1 MLTELLLL
9 RDAATTKGHKSV
21 SKPSS
26 NASSEIV
33 KSRRAARRSR
43 PTAGS
48 SPLREPRAPAE
59 TLARAWIAA
68 PAAAAIAS
76 HATALTAG
84 FVWLDHAH
92 IEAGYALAPP
102 SGWLALFTR
111 GFAGTGFYRP
121 LMSLSLSLDALVG
134 APWLYH
140 AVSLAWHAA
149 AAVAVVFAA
158 SALGSTRRVAVL
170 AGVLF
175 AVHPTSSLVA
185 NAIAFRSEA
194 MIAVALLGLVVAH
207 RRRRPVLAALAV
219 LGGALTKETAL
230 VLAPLFILALEAT
243 GRGLSAT
250 KGDATK
256 GDGKGNAAKSN
267 ATEDNASE
275 DDDARKARQARRRL
289 LVAEGAALAVALGL
303 RLAFAPAFRADHPA
317 LSASEAI
324 GTRLASVGRGAA
336 AALAPLDRTVCDA
349 FPITPWTSPWAL
361 AGAVV
366 VVLLAWL
373 AWRRRGAALLLA
385 LSLLPVLQM
394 VPVMRWWSP
403 HYVYVALAFGSIL
416 VAEAIARTG
425 RRRGFVVAGVA
436 AALLGLV
443 TLLDGARYTNDEALW
458 RPEVDARPACREG
471 QFYLGEVAR
480 GRRAWAEAETRYEAA
495 LAPWPGVLAYVDRA
509 AALQNLGT
517 VRLEQGDL
525 PGARQAFVEAIAAS
539 EPAMRRRLEHNL
551 AGVALRSGD
560 PAECW
565 RLLEPEVARDDALP
579 ESIYLAAKALH
590 ALHREAETRALIL
603 RLKRLGWTGQPI
615 PAGSA
620 GP

>member
-1 MLTELLLL
+1 
-9 RDAATTKGHKSV
+9 
-21 SKPSS
+21 
-26 NASSEIV
+26 
-33 KSRRAARRSR
+33 
-43 PTAGS
+43 
-48 SPLREPRAPAE
+48 
-59 TLARAWIAA
+59 
-68 PAAAAIAS
+68 
-76 HATALTAG
+76 
-84 FVWLDHAH
+84 VWLDHAH

-102 SGWLALFTR
+102 SGWPALFTR

-121 LMSLSLSLDALVG
+121 LMSLSLSIDALVG

-185 NAIAFRSEA
+185 DAIAFRSEA
-194 MIAVALLGLVVAH
+194 MIAVALLGLVAAH
-207 RRRRPVLAALAV
+207 RRKRPVLAALAV

-243 GRGLSAT
+243 GGGLRAT
-250 KGDATK
+250 EGGATESGDAR
-256 GDGKGNAAKSN
+256 N
-267 ATEDNASE
+267 
-275 DDDARKARQARRRL
+275 ARQTRRRM

-303 RLAFAPAFRADHPA
+303 RLAFAPPFRAEHAA
-317 LSASEAI
+317 LSVSEAI
-324 GTRLASVGRGAA
+324 GTRLSSVARGAA
-336 AALAPLDRTVCDA
+336 AVLAPVDRTVCDA

-366 VVLLAWL
+366 VVLLGGL

-385 LSLLPVLQM
+385 LSALPVAQL

-403 HYVYVALAFGSIL
+403 HYVYVALAFGSML
-416 VAEAIARTG
+416 VAEAIARTD
-425 RRRGFVVAGVA
+425 RRRGFLAAAVA

-443 TLLDGARYTNDEALW
+443 TLYDGTRYRNDEALW
-458 RPEVDARPACREG
+458 RSEVDARPACREG
-471 QFYLGEVAR
+471 QFYLGEAAR
-480 GRRAWAEAETRYEAA
+480 SRRAWAEAEARYGAA
-495 LAPWPGVLAYVDRA
+495 LAPWPGMLAYVDRA

-525 PGARQAFVEAIAAS
+525 PGARQAFVEAIDAS
-539 EPAMRRRLEHNL
+539 DPGMRRRLEHNL

-565 RLLEPEVARDDALP
+565 RLLEPEVTRDDALP

-590 ALHREAETRALIL
+590 ALHREDETRALIL
-603 RLKRLGWTGQPI
+603 RLKRKGWTGQPI
-615 PAGSA
+615 PVGSA
-620 GP
+620 EP

>member
-1 MLTELLLL
+1 M
-9 RDAATTKGHKSV
+9 

-26 NASSEIV
+26 NAPSGIV
-33 KSRRAARRSR
+33 KSLRAARRSR
-43 PTAGS
+43 PTSGS
-48 SPLREPRAPAE
+48 PPLREPRDPAE
-59 TLARAWIAA
+59 TLAPAWIAA

-102 SGWLALFTR
+102 SGWPALFTR

-121 LMSLSLSLDALVG
+121 LMSLSLSIDALVG

-194 MIAVALLGLVVAH
+194 MIVVALLGLVAAH

-243 GRGLSAT
+243 GRGLRAT
-250 KGDATK
+250 EGDAT
-256 GDGKGNAAKSN
+256 
-267 ATEDNASE
+267 ER
-275 DDDARKARQARRRL
+275 DARKARQARRRL

-303 RLAFAPAFRADHPA
+303 RLAFAPAFRAEHPA

-324 GTRLASVGRGAA
+324 GTRLSSVARGAA

-349 FPITPWTSPWAL
+349 FPITPWTSPWAH
-361 AGAVV
+361 GYFKNVDGQIIDEFDIT
-366 VVLLAWL
+366 
-373 AWRRRGAALLLA
+373 RG
-385 LSLLPVLQM
+385 P
-394 VPVMRWWSP
+394 
-403 HYVYVALAFGSIL
+403 
-416 VAEAIARTG
+416 
-425 RRRGFVVAGVA
+425 
-436 AALLGLV
+436 
-443 TLLDGARYTNDEALW
+443 
-458 RPEVDARPACREG
+458 
-471 QFYLGEVAR
+471 
-480 GRRAWAEAETRYEAA
+480 
-495 LAPWPGVLAYVDRA
+495 
-509 AALQNLGT
+509 
-517 VRLEQGDL
+517 
-525 PGARQAFVEAIAAS
+525 
-539 EPAMRRRLEHNL
+539 
-551 AGVALRSGD
+551 
-560 PAECW
+560 
-565 RLLEPEVARDDALP
+565 
-579 ESIYLAAKALH
+579 
-590 ALHREAETRALIL
+590 
-603 RLKRLGWTGQPI
+603 
-615 PAGSA
+615 
-620 GP
+620 